1 MKKCILMF
9 VLLVT
14 ALIVAIIME
23 KDTEIIQDQGQLL
36 SDNNIE
42 TTILNNN
49 KFE

>member
-9 VLLVT
+9 ALLVIT
-14 ALIVAIIME
+14 LLVAIVME
-23 KDTEIIQDQGQLL
+23 KDTEIIQDQGQLI

-42 TTILNNN
+42 TTLLDNN

>member
-9 VLLVT
+9 ALLVV
-14 ALIVAIIME
+14 ALLVAILMD
-23 KDTEIIQDQGQLL
+23 KDTEIIQDQRQLL

-42 TTILNNN
+42 TTVMNND